1 MDRRGFR
8 ASRCGA
14 RVAKTSGM
22 RPVTLLDYST
32 PLVGED
38 GVVYRA
44 RACGVERDDHS
55 WEAWLEFD
63 AVAQSTVRRTER
75 ETTQPNLKDAV
86 YWATGVSPVYLEG
99 ALARAS

>member
-1 MDRRGFR
+1 
-8 ASRCGA
+8 
-14 RVAKTSGM
+14 M
-22 RPVTLLDYST
+22 RSVTLLDYST
-32 PLVGED
+32 PLVGQD

-44 RACGVERDDHS
+44 RACGMEREDHL

-63 AVAQSTVRRTER
+63 TIRAIGVRRTER
-75 ETTQPNLKDAV
+75 ETTQPNLTDAV